1 MAARPDAVAPARR
14 AGHRAGMPFFI
25 GTSGWQYDHWK
36 RRFYP
41 TSGPDKIPQRA
52 WLEFY
57 AQRFATVESNAAFYN
72 LPARSTFEAWRE
84 RTPADFIVAVKVSR
98 YLTHILKLNEP
109 EEPVERF
116 VERSRGLGDKLGP
129 ALLQLPPQL
138 GLDIDRLRRT
148 LEAFPR
154 SMRVAVEFR
163 HASWWRDEV
172 RALLEKHGAA
182 LCLADRRRPV
192 SPIWRTTDWT
202 YVRFHGGRGS
212 PGGCYG
218 DDALS
223 TWLDRIRETWPEPAD
238 VFVYFNNDFHACA
251 LANAVTFAQLCR
263 AAGLDASRVP
273 AADEITVD

>member
-1 MAARPDAVAPARR
+1 VPYL
-14 AGHRAGMPFFI
+14 I

-41 TSGPDKIPQRA
+41 VSGDEKIPQRA

-72 LPARSTFEAWRE
+72 LPAKSTFEAWRN
-84 RTPADFIVAVKVSR
+84 RTPQDFIVAVKVSR
-98 YLTHILKLNEP
+98 YLTHIRKLNDP
-109 EEPVERF
+109 KEPVERF
-116 VERSRGLGDKLGP
+116 VDRSRGLGDKLGP

-138 GLDIDRLRRT
+138 GLDLDRLRET
-148 LEAFPR
+148 LEAFP
-154 SMRVAVEFR
+154 SGMRVAVEFR
-163 HASWWRDEV
+163 HASWWTDEV

-212 PGGCYG
+212 PPGCYG
-218 DDALS
+218 DDALA
-223 TWLDRIRETWPEPAD
+223 TWIDRIAETWPKSAD
-238 VFVYFNNDFHACA
+238 VFVYFNNDGHACA
-251 LANAVTFAQLCR
+251 LDNAVTFAKLCAER
-263 AAGLDASRVP
+263 GLEVTRTPPRTD
-273 AADEITVD
+273 ITVD